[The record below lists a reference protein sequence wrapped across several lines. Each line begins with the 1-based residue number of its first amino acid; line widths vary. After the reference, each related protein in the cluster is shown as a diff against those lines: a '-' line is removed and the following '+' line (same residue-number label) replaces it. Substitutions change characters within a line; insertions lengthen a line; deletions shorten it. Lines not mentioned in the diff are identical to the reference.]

1 MELNKNVLA
10 ILAIFLLIVTAGV
23 VSAANNATVLSNGN
37 GNVINADGNTA
48 VNVNDV
54 IDANATGTNTTD
66 VKVLDNVTSN
76 TTGNIVGN
84 TTGNITGNATGNVT
98 HNVTNTTV
106 NATTPINTLQKLVT
120 GNPLLAF
127 LIVSAV
133 LGGYT
138 IIRRD

>member
-23 VSAANNATVLSNGN
+23 VSAANNASVLSNGA
-37 GNVINADGNTA
+37 GNVINTDGNTA
-48 VNVNDV
+48 VKVNDV
-54 IDANATGTNTTD
+54 IDVNATVTNTTD
-66 VKVLDNVTSN
+66 TKVVDNVTN

-84 TTGNITGNATGNVT
+84 TTGNITDNATGNVT

-120 GNPLLAF
+120 GNPFLAF
-127 LIVSAV
+127 LVVSAV